1 MKMIETEWYVK
12 KMLNCEEGGIKEQ
25 GMGIL
30 ENDASSDIM
39 KSLSLLG
46 KYFWARVK
54 VNFHNFHA
62 EKSSYFSVRS
72 VLI

>member
-1 MKMIETEWYVK
+1 
-12 KMLNCEEGGIKEQ
+12 MLNCEEGGIKEQ

-46 KYFWARVK
+46 KYF
-54 VNFHNFHA
+54 
-62 EKSSYFSVRS
+62 
-72 VLI
+72 